1 MNSLDNLALIAGNMT
16 SIQTEESLIDPEFA
30 DITASP
36 NAILASPTAT
46 IRTSTATIT
55 SPTATIR
62 TSTATIPSLKTSDD
76 FAYEDTYVASG
87 NSKCVLLAMATGL
100 TDDNNQLIFDPDSDK
115 FWKKCK
121 AWTSM
126 KPKKSLLRDEIL
138 RRQKSYT
145 GEGDCK
151 IPHTQKP
158 KSDYE
163 LWLKGNTHISPANLQ
178 FVVSNFNRF
187 AKNVMDAA
195 GPSDNDAEKYMNFR
209 GMVWILRIIHCLV
222 ENDDARIAFS
232 KIYDSL
238 DRSELDG
245 KKNPET
251 ARVSGWQVI
260 ADHFN
265 DPNFNPRSTAYCT
278 LSSTS
283 HSKILFVYP
292 MQR

>member
-1 MNSLDNLALIAGNMT
+1 
-16 SIQTEESLIDPEFA
+16 
-30 DITASP
+30 
-36 NAILASPTAT
+36 
-46 IRTSTATIT
+46 
-55 SPTATIR
+55 
-62 TSTATIPSLKTSDD
+62 
-76 FAYEDTYVASG
+76 
-87 NSKCVLLAMATGL
+87 MATGL

-163 LWLKGNTHISPANLQ
+163 LWLKGNTHMSPANLQ